1 MQDNKEKEPFSF
13 INEKIKEKP
22 INKRR
27 MLIYAG
33 YVMGLAV
40 LFGVIASLVFALLE
54 PRLEEGLH
62 PQEDPVVTI
71 PRDDLASTEET
82 EAVDIETEETE
93 TEPEGETTESGETE
107 TPEEEPRG
115 LRSRFPE
122 SSERALRGRT
132 RGK

>member
-40 LFGVIASLVFALLE
+40 LFGVIASLV
-54 PRLEEGLH
+54 
-62 PQEDPVVTI
+62 
-71 PRDDLASTEET
+71 
-82 EAVDIETEETE
+82 
-93 TEPEGETTESGETE
+93 
-107 TPEEEPRG
+107 
-115 LRSRFPE
+115 LRCLSRAWKKACTH
-122 SSERALRGRT
+122 RKIR
-132 RGK
+132 

>member
-71 PRDDLASTEET
+71 PA
-82 EAVDIETEETE
+82 
-93 TEPEGETTESGETE
+93 G
-107 TPEEEPRG
+107 
-115 LRSRFPE
+115 
-122 SSERALRGRT
+122 
-132 RGK
+132 